1 MLIRPITEADAEAYL
16 ELARAIDA
24 ESRFMMFEPSERQT
38 TVEQQV
44 ERIRSLH
51 ASDNKLMLV
60 AEHEGQL
67 VGYLGAIGG
76 DFHRNHHSVHIF
88 LGILER
94 FTGQGLGRRLLEETE
109 QWAQRQGLHR
119 LELTVMRHNA
129 RALALYQKMGFEI
142 EGTKRDSLQVDGVY
156 VDEIY
161 MAKLLTIA

>member
-1 MLIRPITEADAEAYL
+1 MLIRPITEADAQSYL

-24 ESRFMMFEPSERQT
+24 ETRIMMVEPGERQT

-44 ERIRSLH
+44 ERIRSIR
-51 ASDNKLMLV
+51 AGDNKLMLV

-67 VGYLGAIGG
+67 VGYLGAMGG
-76 DFHRNHHSVHIF
+76 DFRRNHHSIHIF

-109 QWAQRQGLHR
+109 NWARRQGLHR
-119 LELTVMRHNA
+119 LELTVMRHNT

-142 EGTKRDSLQVDGVY
+142 EGTKRDSLLVDGVY
-156 VDEIY
+156 VDEIC
-161 MAKLLTIA
+161 MAKLLAIA

>member
-16 ELARAIDA
+16 ALARAIDA
-24 ESRFMMFEPSERQT
+24 ESRFMMYEPGERPT

-44 ERIRSLH
+44 EQIRVILG
-51 ASDNKLMLV
+51 SDNKLMLV

-76 DFHRNHHSVHIF
+76 NFHRNRHGVHIF
-88 LGILER
+88 VGILEA

-109 QWAQRQGLHR
+109 RWARRQGLHR

-129 RALALYQKMGFEI
+129 RGLALYQKMGFEI
-142 EGTKRDSLQVDGVY
+142 EGTKRDSLQVEGVY
-156 VDEIY
+156 VDEIC
-161 MAKLLTIA
+161 MAKLLA

>member
-24 ESRFMMFEPSERQT
+24 ETHFMMYEPGERQT
-38 TVEQQV
+38 TVEQQI
-44 ERIRSLH
+44 ERIRAIH
-51 ASDNKLMLV
+51 ASDNKLTLV
-60 AEHEGQL
+60 VEHEGQL
-67 VGYLGAIGG
+67 VGYLGAMGG

-88 LGILER
+88 VGILER
-94 FTGQGLGRRLLEETE
+94 FTGQGLGRRLLEEAE
-109 QWAQRQGLHR
+109 RWVRQQGLHR

-129 RALALYQKMGFEI
+129 RALALYQKIGFVI

-161 MAKLLTIA
+161 MAKLLI

>member
-1 MLIRPITEADAEAYL
+1 MVIRPITEADAEACL
-16 ELARAIDA
+16 DLARAIDA
-24 ESRFMMFEPSERQT
+24 ESRFMMYEPGERQT

-44 ERIRSLH
+44 ERIRAIH

-67 VGYLGAIGG
+67 AGYLGAMGG

-88 LGILER
+88 VGILER
-94 FTGQGLGRRLLEETE
+94 FTGQGLGRQLLEEAE
-109 QWAQRQGLHR
+109 RWARRQGLRR

-161 MAKLLTIA
+161 MAKLLVIA